1 MFYIQYFVR
10 FATMLV
16 TFVVIEYK
24 ISHFFAVI
32 QFINIIE
39 NNH

>member
-1 MFYIQYFVR
+1 
-10 FATMLV
+10 MLV

-32 QFINIIE
+32 QFNIIE
-39 NNH
+39 DNH